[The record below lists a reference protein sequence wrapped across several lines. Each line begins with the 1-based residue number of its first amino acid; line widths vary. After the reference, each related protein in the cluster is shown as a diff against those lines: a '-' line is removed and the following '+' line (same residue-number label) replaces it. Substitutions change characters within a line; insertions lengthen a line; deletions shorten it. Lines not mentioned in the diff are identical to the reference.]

1 MGRARPACPR
11 WGRGPA
17 PRWVHSCR
25 TPCARVPIPAPVAR
39 WASPDVPLPRAAGW
53 PMRCGGTKRWWAP
66 QRPVLLPAGGRRP
79 SSRPRSRRL
88 VFLVCLAVPGTL
100 LLWWPEGRGRPHHGA
115 GCWRWRPRC
124 LRRCR
129 GARWSPRAASLRQ
142 RRGPC
147 GQAWPG
153 SRPRDRTHCGAWESV
168 SAGLAV
174 RPGCP
179 RDAGGGCTASGTRAP
194 AGVTTATPRRST
206 CRRGVCGSASRR
218 VWFCSVASIS
228 SAAFP
233 FAEPAI
239 PASAPPFPNL
249 AAAARRVTL
258 GAGPPRAGR
267 PPP

>member
-53 PMRCGGTKRWWAP
+53 PVRCGGTKRWWAP
-66 QRPVLLPAGGRRP
+66 QRPVLLPAGGGRP

-129 GARWSPRAASLRQ
+129 GARWSPRAASLRSCASAVGSAG
-142 RRGPC
+142 RRGPAH
-147 GQAWPG
+147 GRATARAAELG
-153 SRPRDRTHCGAWESV
+153 SRSVLGWQCARGAPV
-168 SAGLAV
+168 MPVAGARLLA
-174 RPGCP
+174 P
-179 RDAGGGCTASGTRAP
+179 
-194 AGVTTATPRRST
+194 
-206 CRRGVCGSASRR
+206 
-218 VWFCSVASIS
+218 
-228 SAAFP
+228 
-233 FAEPAI
+233 
-239 PASAPPFPNL
+239 
-249 AAAARRVTL
+249 
-258 GAGPPRAGR
+258 GR
-267 PPP
+267 PRG